1 MELLQLLLASI
12 ILLVTGTAVLLLLI
26 GFFPRLA
33 DQGTAVIERSPGR
46 ALGVGVVN
54 LLFLGT
60 ISQIG
65 RAHV

>member
-33 DQGTAVIERSPGR
+33 DQERPSSSGR
-46 ALGVGVVN
+46 PAGHWASGWSTS
-54 LLFLGT
+54 F
-60 ISQIG
+60 S
-65 RAHV
+65 